1 MLAHLAIRS
10 QSFEL
15 IRFDW
20 LDNYFTLFLEM
31 KIKYTFTIKTI
42 VYKKYFTLFFPQ
54 PFILYN
60 KLCKNLGGY
69 KFKKT
74 FKY

>member
-1 MLAHLAIRS
+1 MAY
-10 QSFEL
+10 EK
-15 IRFDW
+15 
-20 LDNYFTLFLEM
+20 NFTLFS
-31 KIKYTFTIKTI
+31 TQT
-42 VYKKYFTLFFPQ
+42 
-54 PFILYN
+54 FILYN